1 MRALNILETVC
12 TTRQSGATRH
22 PRHRLLAIGLGL
34 LALAGGGGEAVAQDH
49 AGQYEQADIE
59 FGVRLYNANC
69 TRCHA
74 ESGDEVAGVDL
85 RSGQYSR
92 AGSDGELMRLLRTG
106 VPGTAMPPNDFT
118 RSELTGLVAYLRT
131 MRDFD
136 VGSVRLGD
144 VTRGRGLFRGAG
156 ACATCHR
163 VHGNGPRTAPDLSD
177 IGAIRTA
184 ATLQRTLLDP
194 TGTMLPVNRPVRAV
208 TSDGTVIN
216 GRRLNEDTYTVQLID
231 EQERLRSLVKA
242 ELREYTVLTTS
253 PMPPATDVLDE
264 QELADVL
271 AYLLSLK
278 GLEHP

>member
-1 MRALNILETVC
+1 MRAPNIPELPFTS
-12 TTRQSGATRH
+12 RRSDATR
-22 PRHRLLAIGLGL
+22 IGLVVGFL
-34 LALAGGGGEAVAQDH
+34 LLAGGERDAAAQDH

-59 FGVRLYNANC
+59 FGARLYNANC

-74 ESGDEVAGVDL
+74 ESGSAVAGVDL

-92 AGSDGELMRLLRTG
+92 AGSDFELRRLLRTG
-106 VPGTAMPPNDFT
+106 IPDTAMPPNDFT
-118 RSELTGLVAYLRT
+118 PSELTGLVAYLRT

-136 VGSVRLGD
+136 ASAVHLGD
-144 VTRGRGLFRGAG
+144 VTRGRDLFRGAG

-163 VHGNGPRTAPDLSD
+163 VNGDGPRTAPDLSD
-177 IGAIRTA
+177 VGAIRTA

-242 ELREYTVLTTS
+242 ELREYSVLTAS

-264 QELADVL
+264 QALADVL

-278 GLEHP
+278 GL

>member
-1 MRALNILETVC
+1 MRALNLPDLVSTS
-12 TTRQSGATRH
+12 RRSGGLTI
-22 PRHRLLAIGLGL
+22 AIGFGPL
-34 LALAGGGGEAVAQDH
+34 LVFVIGGGRVAAVQDH
-49 AGQYEQADIE
+49 VGQYEQADIE
-59 FGVRLYNANC
+59 FGARLYNANC

-74 ESGDEVAGVDL
+74 ESGDAINGVDL
-85 RSGQYSR
+85 RSGQYRR
-92 AGSDGELMRLLRTG
+92 AGSDFELRRLIRTG
-106 VPGTAMPPNDFT
+106 VEGTAMPPNDF
-118 RSELTGLVAYLRT
+118 SSAELTGLVAFLRT

-136 VGSVRLGD
+136 VSSVRLGD
-144 VTRGRGLFRGAG
+144 VTRGGGLFRTKG

-163 VHGNGPRTAPDLSD
+163 VNGVGPRTAPDLSD

-184 ATLQRTLLDP
+184 ATLQLTLLDP
-194 TGTMLPVNRPVRAV
+194 TGAMLPVNRPVRAV
-208 TSDGTVIN
+208 TRDGTVIN

-253 PMPPATDVLDE
+253 PMPAATDALDE

-278 GLEHP
+278 GL

>member
-1 MRALNILETVC
+1 MRALNTPEPFTSRRP
-12 TTRQSGATRH
+12 TATH
-22 PRHRLLAIGLGL
+22 LVIVIGLL
-34 LALAGGGGEAVAQDH
+34 LLVGGGRDAAAQDH
-49 AGQYEQADIE
+49 AGQYERADIE
-59 FGVRLYNANC
+59 FGAQLYNANC
-69 TRCHA
+69 TRCHS
-74 ESGDEVAGVDL
+74 ESGDAVAGVDL

-92 AGSDGELMRLLRTG
+92 AGSDFELTRLLRTG
-106 VPGTAMPPNDFT
+106 VPGTAMPPNDFSS
-118 RSELTGLVAYLRT
+118 SELTGLVAYLRT

-136 VGSVRLGD
+136 VSSVRLGD
-144 VTRGRGLFRGAG
+144 VTRGGGLFRTKG

-163 VHGNGPRTAPDLSD
+163 VNGDGPRTAPDLSD
-177 IGAIRTA
+177 IGGIRTA

-194 TGTMLPVNRPVRAV
+194 TGAMLPVNRPVRAV
-208 TSDGTVIN
+208 TRNGTVIN

-231 EQERLRSLVKA
+231 GQERLRSLVKA

-278 GLEHP
+278 GL

>member
-1 MRALNILETVC
+1 MRALKTPELVS
-12 TTRQSGATRH
+12 TTGRSG
-22 PRHRLLAIGLGL
+22 RLAIVIGLGL
-34 LALAGGGGEAVAQDH
+34 LLLVAGGRDAAAQDH
-49 AGQYEQADIE
+49 AGQYERADIE
-59 FGVRLYNANC
+59 FGARLYNANC

-74 ESGDEVAGVDL
+74 ESGDAVDGVDL
-85 RSGQYSR
+85 RSGRYSR
-92 AGSDGELMRLLRTG
+92 AGSDFELTRLLRTV
-106 VPGTAMPPNDFT
+106 VPGTAMPPNAFSS
-118 RSELTGLVAYLRT
+118 SELTGLVAYLRT

-136 VGSVRLGD
+136 VSSVRLGD
-144 VTRGRGLFRGAG
+144 VTRGGDLSRAKG

-163 VHGNGPRTAPDLSD
+163 VNGDGPRTAPDLSD
-177 IGAIRTA
+177 IGGVRTA

-194 TGTMLPVNRPVRAV
+194 TGAMLPVNRPVRAV

-264 QELADVL
+264 QEVVDVL

-278 GLEHP
+278 GL

>member
-1 MRALNILETVC
+1 MRALNTPEPVT
-12 TTRQSGATRH
+12 TTRRPAATH
-22 PRHRLLAIGLGL
+22 FTIVIGLGL
-34 LALAGGGGEAVAQDH
+34 LLLVDGGRDAAAQDH
-49 AGQYEQADIE
+49 AGQYERADIE
-59 FGVRLYNANC
+59 FGARLYNANC

-74 ESGDEVAGVDL
+74 ESGDAVAGVDL
-85 RSGQYSR
+85 LGGQYGR
-92 AGSDGELMRLLRTG
+92 AGSDFELMRLLRTG
-106 VPGTAMPPNDFT
+106 VPGTAMPPNDFST
-118 RSELTGLVAYLRT
+118 AELTGLVAFLRT

-136 VGSVRLGD
+136 VSSVHLGD
-144 VTRGRGLFRGAG
+144 VTRGGGLFRAKG

-163 VHGNGPRTAPDLSD
+163 VNGNGARTAPDLSD

-194 TGTMLPVNRPVRAV
+194 TGAMLPVNRPVRAV

-216 GRRLNEDTYTVQLID
+216 GRRLNEDPYTVQLID
-231 EQERLRSLVKA
+231 GQERLRSLVKA

-253 PMPPATDVLDE
+253 PMPAATDALDE

-278 GLEHP
+278 GL